1 MKEHVSAF
9 LNNIISSYDFRSVF
23 KYLILKLEKIRQ
35 PVKIYWDNHFF
46 QKSPQ
51 PLPSIN
57 ADGSANYT
65 ETLLWTNYWST
76 LLIQWRGRGV
86 LMELSLSFLREN
98 PNKLCFIELSQN
110 FCDWL
115 SKHGKIFWKGKP
127 EALSY
132 LPKNIA

>member
-1 MKEHVSAF
+1 MVTPAIIDFWIFHFF
-9 LNNIISSYDFRSVF
+9 LSWYERACQCISKQYNFIQWFSFSLQIFNF
-23 KYLILKLEKIRQ
+23 KTWKNKAASH
-35 PVKIYWDNHFF
+35 KIYWDNHFF

-98 PNKLCFIELSQN
+98 PNKLCFIELSQK

-115 SKHGKIFWKGKP
+115 
-127 EALSY
+127 
-132 LPKNIA
+132 